1 MRRGEHQERCS
12 WAQLRGEEVGKEA
25 AGRNGGTE
33 DKGEGLWRQWEDCQ
47 GCQES
52 EATGT
57 GTGAAVGSST
67 PGGQAGECG

>member
-1 MRRGEHQERCS
+1 M
-12 WAQLRGEEVGKEA
+12 
-25 AGRNGGTE
+25 
-33 DKGEGLWRQWEDCQ
+33 EGLRTRERGYGDSGVDCQ

-57 GTGAAVGSST
+57 GTGAAAGSST